1 MAHLEVLVAEYL
13 DWQGFLVKRNVKVG
27 RLAHG
32 GWEGELD
39 VVGYKPDEQRIIHY
53 ELSLDASPWSVRE
66 ARYEKKMKAGREH
79 VRKTL
84 FPWLPP
90 TVNLEQI
97 AAFPTI
103 GTRTMVA
110 GAKLI
115 TVDALVQEV
124 VTAISK
130 QGRAA
135 SNAISE
141 YYPLLRAIQ
150 LATCGYSRP
159 PKADKVA

>member
-1 MAHLEVLVAEYL
+1 MAHLEILIAEYL

-39 VVGYKPDEQRIIHY
+39 VVAYKPEEQRIVHY
-53 ELSLDASPWSVRE
+53 ELSLDASRWEDRE
-66 ARYEKKMKAGREH
+66 ARYEKKMKSGRTYIL
-79 VRKTL
+79 KTL
-84 FPWLPP
+84 FPWLSED
-90 TVNLEQI
+90 VHIEQI

-103 GTRTMVA
+103 GQRKTLA

-115 TVDALVQEV
+115 TVDALVQDIV
-124 VTAISK
+124 ATISK
-130 QGRAA
+130 EGRAA
-135 SNAISE
+135 SKAISE

-150 LATCGYSRP
+150 LAVCGYNRAP
-159 PKADKVA
+159 

>member
-39 VVGYKPDEQRIIHY
+39 VVGYKPVEQRIVHY

-66 ARYEKKMKAGREH
+66 ARYEKKMKSGQTYIKQA
-79 VRKTL
+79 L
-84 FPWLPP
+84 FPWLPDS
-90 TVNLEQI
+90 VQIEQI

-103 GTRTMVA
+103 GNRTHLS
-110 GAKLI
+110 GARLM
-115 TVDALVQEV
+115 TVDAIVQEIV
-124 VTAISK
+124 SAVAK
-130 QGRAA
+130 EGRAA
-135 SNAISE
+135 SRAISE

-150 LATCGYSRP
+150 LAVCGYNHAP
-159 PKADKVA
+159 